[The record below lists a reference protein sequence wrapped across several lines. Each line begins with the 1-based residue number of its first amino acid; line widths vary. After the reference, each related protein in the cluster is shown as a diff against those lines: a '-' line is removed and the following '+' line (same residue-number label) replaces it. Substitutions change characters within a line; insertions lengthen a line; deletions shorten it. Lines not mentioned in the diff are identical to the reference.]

1 MIKQLITIMI
11 ITTILPGRLPT
22 RFSASSGVVFTVK
35 TTVIWGKDLILRIN
49 RLIDVHIDTAHK
61 IYRKLSKLRYIPKG
75 RISLGTFPLTTQC
88 PSKDNEYANTF

>member
-22 RFSASSGVVFTVK
+22 RLSASSGVVFTVK
-35 TTVIWGKDLILRIN
+35 TTVIWEKDLILTIN
-49 RLIDVHIDTAHK
+49 KLIDAHIDTAHK
-61 IYRKLSKLRYIPKG
+61 IYRKLSKLRYTPKG
-75 RISLGTFPLTTQC
+75 CISLGTFPLTTQC